1 MLFGKFTIA
10 NAMFAPV
17 VLRFTIYNV
26 QLDAVAKD
34 YVEAILALPALQEW
48 IKAGEAEQEIISA
61 FEF

>member
-1 MLFGKFTIA
+1 MYRGYACILSI
-10 NAMFAPV
+10 
-17 VLRFTIYNV
+17 
-26 QLDAVAKD
+26 AKD